1 MAAIYVYSLLSGG
14 SDDDQTVSTTDTTQP
29 ADDEPAADEPA
40 ADEPDSVT
48 TSTSTTGSTMPPA
61 DRVAVPDGECPPL
74 DGTAE
79 RKTQFANAQPMCVDE
94 SQFYAID
101 FATTMGDFTMVLDP
115 QLDAQSVNNF
125 VVLAAFHAFDDT
137 IFHRV
142 INGFVVQGGD
152 VQRMD
157 GRGGPGYRFTGGPAE
172 EGWYREGAVAMA
184 NSGDASSN
192 GSQFFVITGPSEVS
206 LPPIY
211 SPLGYVTTGYDVV
224 KAIEATETGPGDK
237 PTSDIS
243 VTSASVRLATDT
255 EREDFEAAFAS

>member
-1 MAAIYVYSLLSGG
+1 
-14 SDDDQTVSTTDTTQP
+14 
-29 ADDEPAADEPA
+29 
-40 ADEPDSVT
+40 
-48 TSTSTTGSTMPPA
+48 MPPA
-61 DRVAVPDGECPPL
+61 DRVAVPEGECPPF

-79 RKTQFANAQPMCVDE
+79 RKTAFAEPHPTCVDE
-94 SQFYAID
+94 NQFYAVD
-101 FATTMGDFTMVLDP
+101 FVTTMGDFTMVLDP
-115 QLDAQSVNNF
+115 QLDMASVNNF

-152 VQRMD
+152 VQRLD
-157 GRGGPGYRFTGGPAE
+157 GRGGPGYAFDGGFPE

-184 NSGDASSN
+184 NSAGPSTN
-192 GSQFFVITGPSEVS
+192 GSQFFVITGPSGVS
-206 LPPIY
+206 LPANY

-237 PTSDIS
+237 PTADIT
-243 VTSASVRLATDT
+243 VTTASVRTATDT